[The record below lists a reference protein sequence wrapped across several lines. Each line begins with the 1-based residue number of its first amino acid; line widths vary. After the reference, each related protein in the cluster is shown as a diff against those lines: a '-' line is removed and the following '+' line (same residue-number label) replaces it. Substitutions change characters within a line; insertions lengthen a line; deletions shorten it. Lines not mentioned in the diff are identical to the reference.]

1 METTVALNASVE
13 GGGFP
18 LVLLH
23 AFPFCH
29 TLFDDQRPLAAT
41 SLLVR
46 PDLRGFG
53 RSPGAA
59 SATMEEMAADVLVL
73 LDRMKLERVVLGGI
87 SMGGYVALALTR
99 LDPSRVA
106 GLVLMDTQALA
117 DDAAGKEGR
126 EVNARRVEQEGTAF
140 LVEALLGRLLS
151 PCCPPPVRAEVERR
165 MRAESPA
172 AVAAALRGMAVRE
185 DCRDVLHRFG
195 GKALVLVGE
204 QDVVTPRERAQ
215 QMADLVPGSELFVV
229 PEAGHLPNVE
239 QPARVNDALSRFMA
253 MVR

>member
-1 METTVALNASVE
+1 METVALNASVE

-53 RSPGAA
+53 RSPGSAT
-59 SATMEEMAADVLVL
+59 ATMEEMAADVLAL
-73 LDRMKLERVVLGGI
+73 LDRLKLERVVVGGV

-99 LDPSRVA
+99 MDPSRVA

-117 DDAAGKEGR
+117 DDQAAKDGR
-126 EVNARRVEQEGTAF
+126 ELTARRVEQEGTAF

-151 PCCPPPVRAEVERR
+151 PACPAAVRAEVGRR

-185 DCRDVLHRFG
+185 DSRDVLHRFG
-195 GKALVLVGE
+195 GKALVMVGE
-204 QDVVTPRERAQ
+204 QDVVTPREYAQ
-215 QMADLVPGSELFVV
+215 QMADLVPGTELCVV
-229 PEAGHLPNVE
+229 PGSGHLPNVE
-239 QPARVNDALSRFMA
+239 QPTMVIEALSRFVA
-253 MVR
+253 TVR

>member
-1 METTVALNASVE
+1 METVALNASVE
-13 GGGFP
+13 GGGVP

-53 RSPGAA
+53 RSPGGA
-59 SATMEEMAADVLVL
+59 SATMDEMAADVLAL
-73 LDRMKLERVVLGGI
+73 LDRLKLERVVVGGV

-99 LDPSRVA
+99 MDPSRVA

-117 DDAAGKEGR
+117 DDPAAKTAR
-126 EVNARRVEQEGTAF
+126 EVNALRVEQEGTAF
-140 LVEALLGRLLS
+140 LVEALLGKLLS
-151 PCCPPPVRAEVERR
+151 PDSPATVRREVEHR
-165 MRAESPA
+165 MRAESPG

-195 GKALVLVGE
+195 GRALVIVGE
-204 QDVVTPRERAQ
+204 QDAVTPPERAR
-215 QMADLVPGSELFVV
+215 QMADLVPGSELLIV
-229 PEAGHLPNVE
+229 PASGHLPNVE
-239 QPARVNDALSRFMA
+239 QPAPVNDALARFVA
-253 MVR
+253 AVG